1 MKWAIGISVAASV
14 LFVILGL
21 SHIIDFDRFTYLILH
36 PGLAT
41 TTDILNGVM
50 SGIPALFLV
59 AGIFE
64 IIVEIIKRKS
74 PPKSKSP
81 KL

>member
-1 MKWAIGISVAASV
+1 MRWAVGLTIVASI

-21 SHIIDFDRFTYLILH
+21 SHIIDISRFGNLILH

-41 TTDILNGVM
+41 STDILNGVM
-50 SGIPALFLV
+50 SGVPALFLI

-64 IIVEIIKRKS
+64 IVVEVIKRNSHKS
-74 PPKSKSP
+74 H
-81 KL
+81 